1 MEYVEILSTAL
12 SWYAIGGVA
21 ILIGS
26 ALVYGAAVLVY
37 RLLAGLVTLISRL
50 PAYLAARV
58 DVSLRRHHPAR

>member
-26 ALVYGAAVLVY
+26 ALVYGVAVLIY
-37 RLLAGLVTLISRL
+37 RLLAGLGALISRL

>member
-26 ALVYGAAVLVY
+26 ALAYGVAVLIY
-37 RLLAGLVTLISRL
+37 RLLAGLGALISRL
-50 PAYLAARV
+50 PAYLAARF

>member
-26 ALVYGAAVLVY
+26 ALLYGVAVLIY
-37 RLLAGLVTLISRL
+37 RLLAALGTLIRRL
-50 PAYLAARV
+50 PAWLAARV
-58 DVSLRRHHPAR
+58 DVSLGGHHPAR

>member
-1 MEYVEILSTAL
+1 MEYVDILSTAL

-26 ALVYGAAVLVY
+26 AVIYGVAVLIY
-37 RLLAGLVTLISRL
+37 RLLAGLGTLISRL

-58 DVSLRRHHPAR
+58 GVSLGRHHPAA

>member
-26 ALVYGAAVLVY
+26 ALVYGVAVLIY
-37 RLLAGLVTLISRL
+37 RLLAGLGTLIRRL
-50 PAYLAARV
+50 PAYLAARF
-58 DVSLRRHHPAR
+58 DVSLRRQHPAR